1 MYDLAKENRDAFVS
15 NKMYNI
21 YTHHHVL
28 VSLSFNFPLSDEGY
42 QIIMSSQTA
51 CVGLTTIR
59 LFTSVLL
66 NIS

>member
-1 MYDLAKENRDAFVS
+1 MLSYVNV
-15 NKMYNI
+15 N
-21 YTHHHVL
+21 HHVL

-42 QIIMSSQTA
+42 QIIKSSQTA

-66 NIS
+66 KIS

>member
-1 MYDLAKENRDAFVS
+1 MYAFCETIKNYVKL
-15 NKMYNI
+15 NVNVN
-21 YTHHHVL
+21 HHVL

-42 QIIMSSQTA
+42 QIIKSSQTA

-66 NIS
+66 TIS